1 MARRRDGQ
9 RGRRWEQ
16 AGLVLFLLA
25 GCRGGASAPL
35 KPSAVRPAPPRQPAQ
50 VMSFES
56 AGWLERP
63 GREEEERPELV
74 LQAMRLRPGQTVA
87 EIGCGSGFF
96 ARRLARA
103 VAPGGRVY
111 AEDIQPEMLDLLKE
125 RTAREKIGNIVP
137 VLGTDVDP
145 KLPQRSVDW
154 ILMADV
160 YHEFQKPRPMLARI
174 RDSLAPGG
182 QVALVEYRQEGETA
196 SQIKPAHRMSVAQVL
211 AEWQPAGFEL
221 TRRLE
226 VLPSQH
232 LFLFRAKFPTKS
244 R

>member
-1 MARRRDGQ
+1 M
-9 RGRRWEQ
+9 RRWGQ
-16 AGLVLFLLA
+16 AGLVLFLLG

-35 KPSAVRPAPPRQPAQ
+35 KPAPPRQPAQ

-125 RTAREKIGNIVP
+125 RTTREKIGNIVP

-145 KLPQRSVDW
+145 KLPQGSVDW

-160 YHEFQKPRPMLARI
+160 YHEFQQPRPMLERI

-232 LFLFRAKFPTKS
+232 LFLFRAKSPTKS

>member
-1 MARRRDGQ
+1 
-9 RGRRWEQ
+9 
-16 AGLVLFLLA
+16 
-25 GCRGGASAPL
+25 
-35 KPSAVRPAPPRQPAQ
+35 
-50 VMSFES
+50 MSFES

-74 LQAMRLRPGQTVA
+74 LEAMRLRPGQTVA

-160 YHEFQKPRPMLARI
+160 YHEFQQPRPMLARI

-221 TRRLE
+221 TQRLE

-232 LFLFRAKFPTKS
+232 LFLFRAKSPTKS

>member
-1 MARRRDGQ
+1 MARRWREWRWGQ
-9 RGRRWEQ
+9 
-16 AGLVLFLLA
+16 AVLGLLLLA
-25 GCRGGASAPL
+25 ACRGGAAAPL
-35 KPSAVRPAPPRQPAQ
+35 TPSAARPVPVRRPAQ

-63 GREEEERPELV
+63 GREEEERPEIV
-74 LQAMRLRPGQTVA
+74 LAAMRLRPGQVVA

-96 ARRLARA
+96 SRRMARA

-111 AEDIQPEMLDLLKE
+111 AEDIQPEMLDLLKGRAAKE
-125 RTAREKIGNIVP
+125 GIANIVP
-137 VLGTDVDP
+137 VLGTEVDP
-145 KLPQRSVDW
+145 RLPRGAVDW

-174 RDSLAPGG
+174 KDSLSPNGR
-182 QVALVEYRQEGETA
+182 VALVEYRAEGETA

-221 TRRLE
+221 VQRIET
-226 VLPSQH
+226 LPSQH
-232 LFLFRAKFPTKS
+232 LFLFRAKSP
-244 R
+244 

>member
-1 MARRRDGQ
+1 RDQGM
-9 RGRRWEQ
+9 RRWGQ
-16 AGLVLFLLA
+16 AGLVLFLLG

-35 KPSAVRPAPPRQPAQ
+35 KPAPPRQPAQ

-125 RTAREKIGNIVP
+125 RTTREKIGNIVP

-145 KLPQRSVDW
+145 KLPQGSVDW

-160 YHEFQKPRPMLARI
+160 YHEFQQPRPMLERI

-232 LFLFRAKFPTKS
+232 LFLFRAKSPTKS